1 MSPKSVLVV
10 GASGL
15 VGYAA
20 MKHFASDP
28 ACKVIAVSRRRPDD
42 TFGAR
47 FVAADLTDGRSC
59 SEIFGAFGDVT
70 HVIYAALYERPGLIA
85 GWRDEEQIAINDR
98 MLQNVMEPLE
108 NAAQGLDHVCLLQ
121 GTKAYGSHVRPMKVP
136 AREGR
141 SEMREQPN
149 FYWNQEDYLREKQ
162 RGKSWCYSIF
172 RPVLIVGYSQGSAMN
187 VIPAIGVYAAMLK
200 EAGQPLHYPGGPPR
214 VGQAVDANLLAR
226 CMAWAGRLG
235 RGTQR
240 NVQRRQWRH
249 VLLAEYL
256 ASDR

>member
-1 MSPKSVLVV
+1 MPRKTVLVA

-20 MKHFASDP
+20 MKHFAGDT
-28 ACKVIAVSRRRPDD
+28 ACEVIAVSRRRPDE

-47 FVAADLTDGRSC
+47 FVAADLTDARSC
-59 SEIFGAFGDVT
+59 SEIFSGFGNVT

-85 GWRDEEQIAINDR
+85 GWRDAEQIAVNDR
-98 MLQNVMEPLE
+98 MLRNLMDPLE
-108 NAAQGLDHVCLLQ
+108 KAARGLAHVCLLQ
-121 GTKAYGSHVRPMKVP
+121 GTKAYGVHVRPMKFP

-162 RGKSWCYSIF
+162 RGKGWCFSIF

-187 VIPAIGVYAAMLK
+187 LVPAIGA
-200 EAGQPLHYPGGPPR
+200 
-214 VGQAVDANLLAR
+214 
-226 CMAWAGRLG
+226 
-235 RGTQR
+235 
-240 NVQRRQWRH
+240 
-249 VLLAEYL
+249 
-256 ASDR
+256 